1 MLLFSRNSASPSL
14 LQIPTKVTNSVIF
27 NAENFWEKS
36 LFVLGGQERTDLLGK
51 QSKTEQWEITSEFK
65 TSNNYSIRC
74 NNKKFGSL
82 LLKSEDGG
90 SHGKSWKKRNI

>member
-14 LQIPTKVTNSVIF
+14 LQVPTKVTNSVIF
-27 NAENFWEKS
+27 NAENLREKS
-36 LFVLGGQERTDLLGK
+36 LFVSGGQERTDLLGK

-90 SHGKSWKKRNI
+90 SHDKSWKKRNM